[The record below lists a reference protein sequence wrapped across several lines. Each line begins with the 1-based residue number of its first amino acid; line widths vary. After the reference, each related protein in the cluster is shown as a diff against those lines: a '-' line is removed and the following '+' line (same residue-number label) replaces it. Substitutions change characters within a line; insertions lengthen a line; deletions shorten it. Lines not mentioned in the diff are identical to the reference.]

1 MLGFRVK
8 KKGRLFIVFM
18 WRALPKSQ
26 YLGAP
31 ARHSPCTHMPLP
43 SFATS
48 VVNSWLVGMDPEP
61 DPRIR
66 TTYFTDPDSDPAA
79 DSVKSRYTSVR
90 LLLAPI
96 MNFVLFCIQY
106 V

>member
-1 MLGFRVK
+1 M
-8 KKGRLFIVFM
+8 
-18 WRALPKSQ
+18 
-26 YLGAP
+26 Y
-31 ARHSPCTHMPLP
+31 THMLLT
-43 SFATS
+43 SIATS
-48 VVNSWLVGMDPEP
+48 DVNSWHVGMDPEP

-96 MNFVLFCIQY
+96 MNFVLFCIHY
-106 V
+106 VEILSLQEKNLIWPLSILSISGTELSSYSVYADLS